1 MSIIVDFIGQY
12 RREYDFYD
20 QSARLVSQLLEGRL
34 RASGVRA
41 MVTYRAKAVGRLE
54 PKVQDRHQRKQYLTV
69 TEIYD
74 DIPDLAG
81 VRVAL
86 YFPAQRDQVGNMI
99 NDLFEVARCKVFPD
113 GSTPKY
119 VKKFPGYLATHYRVR
134 LRDDSLAESQK
145 QYAEALVEIQVAS
158 VLMHAWSEVEHDLVY
173 KPYQGAL
180 SEDEYSI
187 LDELNGMV
195 MVGEIAL
202 ERLQKAG
209 DTRVAAQG
217 RPFANHYE
225 LATHLLSKLSSLA
238 EPNALQAGLGRID
251 QLQDFLVKL
260 ELATPDAVGRYL
272 TALHSDLERRPIAEQ
287 IIDQV
292 ISEDSDRYRVY
303 EIIRADRPTT
313 AVTPEVVEPHHAD
326 VHHVMGLFLS
336 SWVDIENLIL
346 ELAPQSIKDRGGMV
360 PTSRVLSTMAQLDG
374 DTLTQFEHVR
384 RIRNQL
390 VHGAKPPEPAD
401 MQDAI
406 RQIVTIRQKLLAA
419 TKPPD
424 QAEEGNSTN
433 YYILNTNKA
442 NDPKTHLNMLTN
454 GIAAAFCDPW
464 KFKIERIKK
473 GDVVFLYESGRG
485 IVATGIASGNI
496 EKVEY
501 DGKPEEAYQQK
512 LDNYKKVKPL
522 NATGIKK
529 VIGTNIVFFNT
540 MFKIPP
546 ELGSKILDHL
556 ENNRQSA
563 LDDFFA

>member
-1 MSIIVDFIGQY
+1 MSVIDDFIGQY

-54 PKVQDRHQRKQYLTV
+54 PKVKDRHQRKQYLTV

-99 NDLFEVARCKVFPD
+99 KDLFEVARCKVFPD
-113 GSTPKY
+113 DSTPKY
-119 VKKFPGYLATHYRVR
+119 EKRFPGYLATHYRVR
-134 LRDDSLAESQK
+134 LKDDSLAESQK

-173 KPYQGAL
+173 KPYQGVL

-187 LDELNGMV
+187 LDELNGMM

-209 DTRVAAQG
+209 DTRVAANG

-225 LATHLLSKLSSLA
+225 LATHLLSTLSALA
-238 EPNALQAGLGRID
+238 EPNALQAGLGRVD
-251 QLQDFLVKL
+251 QLHEFLVRL
-260 ELATPDAVGRYL
+260 ELATPDSVGRYL

-303 EIIRADRPTT
+303 ETIRADRSTT
-313 AVTPEVVEPHHAD
+313 AATIEAAEPHHAE
-326 VHHVMGLFLS
+326 VHRVMGAFLS
-336 SWVDIENLIL
+336 AWVDLENLIM
-346 ELAPQSIKDRGGMV
+346 ELAPTSIKDSGGVV
-360 PTSRVLSTMAQLDG
+360 PTSRILSAMAQLDSN
-374 DTLTQFEHVR
+374 TLSQFEQVR
-384 RIRNQL
+384 RLRNQL
-390 VHGAKPPEPAD
+390 VHGSKSPEPAEL
-401 MQDAI
+401 QDAAM
-406 RQIVTIRQKLLAA
+406 QIVTIRQQLLSAPR
-419 TKPPD
+419 TPD
-424 QAEEGNSTN
+424 QNEEVNSTT

-442 NDPKTHLNMLTN
+442 NDQQTHDNMLTN

-464 KFKIERIKK
+464 KYKIERIKK
-473 GDVVFLYESGRG
+473 GDVVFLYESGTG
-485 IVATGIASGNI
+485 IVATGIASGII

-512 LDNYKKVKPL
+512 LDSYKKVRPL
-522 NATGIKK
+522 NASEIKK
-529 VIGTNIVFFNT
+529 VIGTNLIFFNT

-546 ELGSKILDHL
+546 ELGSKIIDHL
-556 ENNRQSA
+556 ETVTINGQPT
-563 LDDFFA
+563 